1 MEYAESKDVNSAG
14 WGEYYARYIGS
25 TILDA
30 PESVGVPSAFYYTT
44 KSSQDYK
51 ADLDKLE
58 DEMYLKII
66 TGEETVDYFD
76 EFVETWGVLGGDI
89 LTQEVQ
95 EIVDS
100 QK

>member
-1 MEYAESKDVNSAG
+1 
-14 WGEYYARYIGS
+14 
-25 TILDA
+25 
-30 PESVGVPSAFYYTT
+30 
-44 KSSQDYK
+44 
-51 ADLDKLE
+51 
-58 DEMYLKII
+58 MYLKII